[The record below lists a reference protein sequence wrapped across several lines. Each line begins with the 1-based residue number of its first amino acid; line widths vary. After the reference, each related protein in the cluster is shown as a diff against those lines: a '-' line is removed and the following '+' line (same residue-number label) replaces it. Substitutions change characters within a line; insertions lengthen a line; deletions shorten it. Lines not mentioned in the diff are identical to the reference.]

1 MNNAYE
7 NSVIQV
13 LSKDFSRK
21 FLVILC
27 DRGYL
32 MVCKNKR
39 FLVLVSDF
47 DISPLTVS
55 IVKSFSKANV
65 EIELTLL
72 GSNNDWLQEHLTE
85 IPIEFTKITTVGK
98 FHLLQLV
105 TFFYRKLLFGRY
117 DGVYSSGQIAT
128 FVGITSGWLSRTKIR
143 VFTRHHSDENH
154 IIEKIRFSLF
164 RAFLADLLIN
174 RMSTKIVAVSPAV
187 RDILLNRERVKLG
200 KVIQINNGIEISKLL
215 NLEVKKSK
223 SDVITI
229 GVMSRMTNVKGVD
242 YIAKAFV
249 DYNRINPRS
258 KLIIAGAKS
267 SLYPKIA
274 KTLSALDE
282 SKFEF
287 VEKFDNN
294 TDFYSSID
302 IFVHTPIRKY
312 GEAFGLVY
320 LEAIVAGK
328 ICIYSESGILLNDS
342 ELAKYYFKVRYQN
355 SDDILEELKNAAKSL
370 SADSVRKSVKI
381 DFTLEAMEQK
391 YADLWRVT

>member
-1 MNNAYE
+1 
-7 NSVIQV
+7 
-13 LSKDFSRK
+13 
-21 FLVILC
+21 
-27 DRGYL
+27 
-32 MVCKNKR
+32 MVYKNKR
-39 FLVLVSDF
+39 FIVLVSDF

-55 IVKSFSKANV
+55 IIKSFSIANV
-65 EIELTLL
+65 EIELILL
-72 GSNNDWLQEHLTE
+72 GSNNDWLQEHLTK
-85 IPIEFTKITTVGK
+85 IPIEFTKISTVGK
-98 FHLLQLV
+98 SHLLKLV
-105 TFFYRKLLFGRY
+105 TLFYRKLLFGKY

-154 IIEKIRFSLF
+154 IIEKFRFSLF

-187 RDILLNRERVKLG
+187 REILLNREWVKPG

-215 NLEVKKSK
+215 NLEVKKSR

-249 DYNRINPRS
+249 DYNKINPQS
-258 KLIIAGAKS
+258 KLIVAGAKS
-267 SLYPKIA
+267 SSYSKIA
-274 KTLSALDE
+274 KTLGALDE

-302 IFVHTPIRKY
+302 IFVHTPIRRY

-328 ICIYSESGILLNDS
+328 ICIYSESGILLNDND
-342 ELAKYYFKVRYQN
+342 LAKYYFKVRYQN
-355 SDDILEELKNAAKSL
+355 SDDILEELNNATKSL
-370 SADSVRKSVKI
+370 SADSDRNNVKI

-391 YADLWRVT
+391 YADLWCVI